1 MLICR
6 AAAVSSIDIH
16 HGMPWAGVRHGRIV
30 VGPAL
35 AAMVV
40 VLYFLPLPF
49 IVLVIMDDGVRGASL
64 GQGGGDAELAITHLV
79 RSLRRIHVKK
89 GAGCHFLR
97 QPSLLTKIQRGR

>member
-6 AAAVSSIDIH
+6 AAAVSSIDIR
-16 HGMPWAGVRHGRIV
+16 HGMLWAGVLHGRIV

-64 GQGGGDAELAITHLV
+64 GKGG
-79 RSLRRIHVKK
+79 
-89 GAGCHFLR
+89 
-97 QPSLLTKIQRGR
+97 

>member
-16 HGMPWAGVRHGRIV
+16 HGMPWAGVLHGRIV

-40 VLYFLPLPF
+40 LYFLPLF
-49 IVLVIMDDGVRGASL
+49 YCSGDN
-64 GQGGGDAELAITHLV
+64 GQWG
-79 RSLRRIHVKK
+79 
-89 GAGCHFLR
+89 
-97 QPSLLTKIQRGR
+97 

>member
-16 HGMPWAGVRHGRIV
+16 HGMPWAGVLHGRIV

-64 GQGGGDAELAITHLV
+64 GQGGGV
-79 RSLRRIHVKK
+79 MQNWRSH
-89 GAGCHFLR
+89 
-97 QPSLLTKIQRGR
+97 TW